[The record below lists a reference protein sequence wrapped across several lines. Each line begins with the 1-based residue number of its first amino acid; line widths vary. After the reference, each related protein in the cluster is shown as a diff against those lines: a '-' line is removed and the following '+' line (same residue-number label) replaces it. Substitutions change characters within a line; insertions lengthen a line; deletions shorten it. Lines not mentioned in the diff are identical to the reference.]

1 MIDPDPAQTGG
12 HHQGPALLLAD
23 ASGLDFLNSIATPVD
38 EPVDWIADGEGLL
51 RWLEQAAM
59 VPQAALDAFRSSA
72 EPAALDAVAAEA
84 RELREWFRGFV
95 QARKGRPL
103 TSADPAELDRL
114 NVLLRQDDRFEEI
127 VSGGGALRLR
137 SNRRWSSPRS
147 LLLPIA
153 EAMAKLACEEDF
165 TYVKACEGLRC
176 TLMFADHTRGHA
188 RRWCSMALCG
198 NRAKVAAHRQR
209 LKDRERR

>member
-1 MIDPDPAQTGG
+1 MID
-12 HHQGPALLLAD
+12 PALLLAD
-23 ASGLDFLNSIATPVD
+23 ASGLDFLNSIATPAD

-51 RWLEQAAM
+51 RWLEQAGL
-59 VPQAALDAFRSSA
+59 VPQAALDEFRSES
-72 EPAALDAVAAEA
+72 AALDAVAAEA

-103 TSADPAELDRL
+103 TDADLPELERL
-114 NVLLRQDDRFEEI
+114 NVLLRQDDRFDE
-127 VSGGGALRLR
+127 VVAGGGALELR

-147 LLLPIA
+147 LLMPIA
-153 EAMAKLACEEDF
+153 EAMAKLVCEEDF
-165 TYVKACEGLRC
+165 THVKSCEGLRC